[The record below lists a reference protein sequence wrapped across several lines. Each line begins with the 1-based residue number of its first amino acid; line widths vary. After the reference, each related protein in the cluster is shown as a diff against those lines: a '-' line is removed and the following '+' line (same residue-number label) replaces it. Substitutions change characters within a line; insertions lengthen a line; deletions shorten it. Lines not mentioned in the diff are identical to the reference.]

1 VSAVLPAFL
10 SASLLAA
17 PVQVGSKDFGESRL
31 LGEIFS
37 QALEARGVAVTRR
50 LGLAGS
56 DVAFQALRQ
65 GSLDVYPEYSG
76 TLLYSVLHLAP
87 APGDARAE
95 DARLG
100 ELLAR
105 EYQLLW
111 LPSLGF
117 SNGWVLAVPR
127 ALASRDHLVTLS
139 DLARRSAEAPSL
151 SAAFSPEFLGR
162 RDGLPGLTEAY
173 GLHLDGARP
182 MAQPIKYAAVT
193 SGAVN
198 VIDAYAT
205 DGRLAAL
212 GLVPLEDDR
221 HFFPG
226 YDAAPLVRADLA
238 ARSPSALAALLSLRG
253 RLDADSMRRLN
264 RQVEEGRAPSE
275 VAAEWLRTEG
285 LRGGKPSEQATA
297 AKGFLGYAWD
307 RRRYLGA
314 LLLRHLELTGAALLL
329 ASIVGFALGLLS
341 SRSRAAAA
349 IALKSTALLQTI
361 PGLALLAFLVPWLGI
376 GAWPAL
382 VALFVYALLPI
393 VQATYAGLRGVDPEL
408 VDVAVG
414 MGMTEGQVLFR
425 LRLPPAAGVVIS
437 GLRTAAVIAVGTAT
451 LAAFV
456 GGGGLGEAIVAGL
469 TLNDPRLI
477 LLGAIPAAL
486 LALLVDW
493 LLAVLEAAVSPRP

>member
-1 VSAVLPAFL
+1 
-10 SASLLAA
+10 
-17 PVQVGSKDFGESRL
+17 L
-31 LGEIFS
+31 LGEIFA
-37 QALEARGVAVTRR
+37 QAMEARGVPVARR

-76 TLLYSVLHLAP
+76 TLLHSILHLA
-87 APGDARAE
+87 ASQGDGRTERSAGDAE
-95 DARLG
+95 SARLG

-117 SNGWVLAVPR
+117 SNGWVLAVPKG
-127 ALASRDHLVTLS
+127 LAAHDHLVTLS
-139 DLARRSAEAPSL
+139 DLARRSGETPPL
-151 SAAFSPEFLGR
+151 NAAFSPEFLGR

-173 GLHLDGARP
+173 GLKLPDARP
-182 MAQPIKYAAVT
+182 MAQPLKYAAVS

-198 VIDAYAT
+198 LIDAYAT

-212 GLVPLEDDR
+212 GLMPLEDDR
-221 HFFPG
+221 HFFPA

-238 ARSPSALAALLSLRG
+238 GRSPEAMAALLSLRG
-253 RLDADSMRRLN
+253 RLDADTMRRLN
-264 RQVEEGRAPSE
+264 KQVEDGRAPSD
-275 VAAEWLRTEG
+275 VAAEWLKSEG
-285 LRGGKPSEQATA
+285 LSGARQSEQGSDV
-297 AKGFLGYAWD
+297 KGFLPYAWS
-307 RRRYLGA
+307 RRSYLGA

-341 SRSRAAAA
+341 SRSVPAAA
-349 IALKSTALLQTI
+349 IALKSTAILQTI

-393 VQATYAGLRGVDPEL
+393 VQATYAGLRGIDAEL
-408 VDVAVG
+408 VDVAQG
-414 MGMTEGQVLFR
+414 MGMTEGQILFR
-425 LRLPPAAGVVIS
+425 LRLPLAAGVIFS

-456 GGGGLGEAIVAGL
+456 GGGGLGEAIVSGL

-486 LALLVDW
+486 LALVVDG
-493 LLAVLEAAVSPRP
+493 LLAALGTAASPRA